1 MCPKAEAVLPER
13 ALRTFPS
20 VSEATASGAGKLTE
34 SQPSFPMPANVTHAK
49 FERAPQAL
57 RSNARLPKKMS
68 EAVDNSKDAAMSG
81 MVEQTGKAA
90 AENECFSAA

>member
-34 SQPSFPMPANVTHAK
+34 SQPSFPMPANVTHAM
-49 FERAPQAL
+49 FERAP
-57 RSNARLPKKMS
+57 
-68 EAVDNSKDAAMSG
+68 
-81 MVEQTGKAA
+81 
-90 AENECFSAA
+90 